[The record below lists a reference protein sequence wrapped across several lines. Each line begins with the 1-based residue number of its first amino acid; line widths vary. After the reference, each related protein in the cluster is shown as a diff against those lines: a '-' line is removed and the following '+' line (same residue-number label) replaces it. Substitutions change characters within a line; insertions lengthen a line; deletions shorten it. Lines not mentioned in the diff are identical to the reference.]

1 LLPQSIWRRVV
12 TLFRHDHN
20 PRLVAS
26 LTAFNEPRIYLS
38 SDVSPPPALRI
49 AGALFLIIYLLAGA
63 YVFRHRRR
71 LFGRDPRVD
80 GDNEATRHV
89 RIEVIL
95 TVWLGLT
102 TLIVVEWV
110 RLWIN

>member
-1 LLPQSIWRRVV
+1 LKVIVMIA
-12 TLFRHDHN
+12 FIN
-20 PRLVAS
+20 PAAL
-26 LTAFNEPRIYLS
+26 
-38 SDVSPPPALRI
+38 PALRI

-63 YVFRHRRR
+63 YFFRHRRR

-95 TVWLGLT
+95 ILWLGLT
-102 TLIVVEWV
+102 TLLVVEWV
-110 RLWIN
+110 GLWIN